1 MFNLIGNLK
10 YKYKKSKT
18 TTISKKDIKEGINV
32 HKDYIIKFKR
42 NEIIA
47 YDRNCDHLGGKII
60 SKNDQHICP
69 LHSWKFYPE
78 TGKYENGIKKQKKIF
93 KLKDNKIIIKENKLF
108 PEITKFDTNEKIK
121 IRFFNHAFFQ
131 IESKDIKFAT
141 DPWAIGPAFNTGW
154 WLKNKTKN
162 DWHEELNSCS
172 FIYISHNHPDHLHPL
187 TLSKVRKNM
196 PIIVPNFVSD
206 STGRYLESLGFK
218 NIQRLEFQKE
228 YQFKKTNLIISFL
241 KSGDFREDSGIYF
254 SIGKT
259 TFLFDVD
266 SNMVNFNKLP
276 KVDVY
281 ASSFA
286 GGAGGYPLMFDNYS
300 KETQIQISKKDKKIT
315 KIQKEKRIKEIKPK
329 YFIPYAGF
337 FVNKLTRDKRIK
349 DLNEKNQIHDYEKTC
364 KKLDVEILNV
374 EKNDEFYFD
383 NSLIIK
389 KVKNKSDF
397 FKDISSVKYLE
408 FFKKEYDK
416 VDLKFIENYFKVSK
430 FKDNLVLYMSLTND
444 NFKSSYLHF
453 KVDFSNKIIKFE
465 VMGKI
470 NLNNTLGKKNYSQKV
485 LYLKCRKESFLNTI
499 YNNCPWEDLLIGFQ
513 CKVLRYP
520 NLYNLKFWYHF
531 TNIYIGKKNTRYSSD
546 CSSCDKFL
554 QFIDNQIYSETI
566 NSRERKLV

>member
-1 MFNLIGNLK
+1 MFKLIGNLK
-10 YKYKKSKT
+10 YTHSNRKII
-18 TTISKKDIKEGINV
+18 TIPKKDIKEGINF
-32 HKDYIIKFKR
+32 HKDYIIKLKK
-42 NEIIA
+42 NEITV

-69 LHSWKFYPE
+69 LHGWKFYPE
-78 TGKYENGIKKQKKIF
+78 TGKYENGINKEKKNF
-93 KLKDNKIIIKENKLF
+93 ELTNNKIVIKENKLF
-108 PEITKFDTNEKIK
+108 PEISKFDTNEKIK
-121 IRFFNHAFFQ
+121 FRFFNHAFFQ
-131 IESKDIKFAT
+131 IESKDIKFAA

-162 DWHEELNSCS
+162 DWLKELNSCS

-187 TLSKVRKNM
+187 TLSKVRKDI
-196 PIIVPNFVSD
+196 PIIVPSFISD

-218 NIQRLEFQKE
+218 NIERLEFQKE
-228 YQFKKTNLIISFL
+228 YQFKKSSLIISLL

-259 TFLFDVD
+259 TFLVDVD

-300 KETQIQISKKDKKIT
+300 EETQVKISKKDKKIT

-337 FVNKLTRDKRIK
+337 FVNKLNRDKRIN
-349 DLNEKNQIHDYEKTC
+349 DLNEKNQICDYERTC
-364 KKLDVEILNV
+364 IKVEILNV

-383 NSLIIK
+383 NSLVVK
-389 KVKNKSDF
+389 KSKNKTDF
-397 FKDISSVKYLE
+397 FKDIPSKKYLE
-408 FFKKEYDK
+408 YFKNEYNKIDI
-416 VDLKFIENYFKVSK
+416 KFIKNYFKASD
-430 FKDNLVLYMSLTND
+430 FKDNLILYMSLTDD
-444 NFKSSYLHF
+444 NFETSYLDF
-453 KVDFSNKIIKFE
+453 KVDFSKEPIKFE
-465 VMGKI
+465 ILDKI
-470 NLNNTLGKKNYSQKV
+470 SLKNSLKNKNYSKKF
-485 LYLKCRKESFLNTI
+485 LHLKCRKESFLNTI
-499 YNNCPWEDLLIGFQ
+499 YNSCPWEDLLIGFQ

-531 TNIYIGKKNTRYSSD
+531 TNIYIGKKNTRYSSE

-554 QFIDNQIYSETI
+554 QFIDNQIYAKEI
-566 NSRERKLV
+566 NSH